1 MKPVTRAAV
10 LLLSVAGTLGAT
22 VPASNAVSA
31 DTSYV
36 SLQHPQPVRETAKRE
51 VVEVFWY
58 GCVHSQL
65 LEQPL
70 EQWAAR
76 QPSDV
81 VLRRLPAV
89 WPGESDQ
96 TVERGHARLY
106 YTLDRLGQVDR
117 LQLAVFHAVRDENRD
132 LTTEDAAADWAASQ
146 GVDRKSF
153 TTAYESDQVR
163 QEVAQAPDDL
173 KRYEITELP
182 SAVVQGQ
189 YLTSPTR
196 AGGVDAV
203 PQVIDQLLERVRTK
217 H

>member
-81 VLRRLPAV
+81 VLRGCPPSGPA
-89 WPGESDQ
+89 
-96 TVERGHARLY
+96 
-106 YTLDRLGQVDR
+106 
-117 LQLAVFHAVRDENRD
+117 
-132 LTTEDAAADWAASQ
+132 
-146 GVDRKSF
+146 
-153 TTAYESDQVR
+153 
-163 QEVAQAPDDL
+163 
-173 KRYEITELP
+173 
-182 SAVVQGQ
+182 
-189 YLTSPTR
+189 SPTR
-196 AGGVDAV
+196 RWSAGMPASTTRWTGSARWTGCSS
-203 PQVIDQLLERVRTK
+203 PSSTRCATRTAT
-217 H
+217 